1 MDNKKKKIILG
12 ALISAVI
19 LGGVA
24 TSAYFVMSKDNGEDV
39 SQEVRFNNSG
49 NKDAK
54 LVESKDGSTSSSSSS
69 TDNKKSDDKKDKK
82 DEKDKDKDKEQST
95 GSTTS
100 SNSRRD
106 ERRDSVPI
114 TESRLNNTQEAGS
127 RPIAPISV
135 VIWFLDQIVVVL
147 EVTVLL
153 LLPVQNPLELM
164 PQFLRFKMKSLRD

>member
-1 MDNKKKKIILG
+1 MDNKKKKILG

-24 TSAYFVMSKDNGEDV
+24 TSAYFVMNKDNGEDV

-82 DEKDKDKDKEQST
+82 NEKDKDKDKEQST

-135 VIWFLDQIVVVL
+135 V
-147 EVTVLL
+147 
-153 LLPVQNPLELM
+153 
-164 PQFLRFKMKSLRD
+164 RDLVSRPNSSRSGSNSITSAAGSKPIGKT